1 MSPKKKKS
9 KKSST
14 RQNSQSQKNNL
25 FLVSSRL
32 NGSQRKYCKCLMSVR
47 RTKKNPYPICI
58 YSMRNTNRVNYGLKS
73 TKGITHQF
81 NPARTNCIL
90 NYDFSKFPLTDIQ
103 LLAKE
108 RKIPIT
114 YLNKKKKRLEYKK
127 ETLIHKLTTNYLKNV
142 KVKESKKSTKKASKK
157 STKSK

>member
-1 MSPKKKKS
+1 MSSKKS

-14 RQNSQSQKNNL
+14 RQNSNSQKRNL

-32 NGSQRKYCKCLMSVR
+32 NVPQRKYCKCLMNVR

-58 YSMRNTNRVNYGLKS
+58 YSMRSTNRVNYSLKS
-73 TKGITHQF
+73 TKGIKHQF
-81 NPARTNCIL
+81 NPARTNCML

-114 YLNKKKKRLEYKK
+114 YLNKTKKRVEYKK

-142 KVKESKKSTKKASKK
+142 KVKESKKESKKSTKK

>member
-1 MSPKKKKS
+1 MSSKKS
-9 KKSST
+9 KKSSM
-14 RQNSQSQKNNL
+14 RQNSNSQKHNL

-32 NGSQRKYCKCLMSVR
+32 NIPQRKYCKCLMSVR
-47 RTKKNPYPICI
+47 RSKKNPYPICI
-58 YSMRNTNRVNYGLKS
+58 YSMRSTNRVNYSLKS

-90 NYDFSKFPLTDIQ
+90 NYDFTKFPLKDIQ

-114 YLNKKKKRLEYKK
+114 YLNKTKKRVEYKK

>member
-1 MSPKKKKS
+1 MSSKKS
-9 KKSST
+9 KKSSM
-14 RQNSQSQKNNL
+14 RQNSNSQTHNL

-32 NGSQRKYCKCLMSVR
+32 NVPQRKYCKCLMNVR

-58 YSMRNTNRVNYGLKS
+58 YSMRSTNRVNYSLKS

-108 RKIPIT
+108 RKIQIT

-127 ETLIHKLTTNYLKNV
+127 ETLIHKLTTNYLKNR
-142 KVKESKKSTKKASKK
+142 KAKESKKESKKK